1 MLDKVTDSCVI
12 ARSNLCWNGYW
23 FYNKFEIMRIK
34 RILHIQQIDIL
45 NVTCRIKNNCNSLQK
60 NKISLFKASNNINL
74 MAEFHRHVF

>member
-1 MLDKVTDSCVI
+1 MLDKVTDSCVS

-45 NVTCRIKNNCNSLQK
+45 NVTCRTIVIVYKKNI
-60 NKISLFKASNNINL
+60 ISLFKASNNINL

>member
-12 ARSNLCWNGYW
+12 AWSNLCWNGYW

-45 NVTCRIKNNCNSLQK
+45 SRTIVIVYKK
-60 NKISLFKASNNINL
+60 NKIILFKASNNINL